1 MRAYVSASEGMRK
14 GVGREGAGRGAGGI
28 REPGVE
34 GGRWSEALFC
44 DAARA
49 LPDRNAA
56 LGSPVHIFYLT
67 LTRARGAKLRGVI
80 NETKLLI

>member
-1 MRAYVSASEGMRK
+1 MARRS
-14 GVGREGAGRGAGGI
+14 REGGR
-28 REPGVE
+28 E
-34 GGRWSEALFC
+34 GGRWCTLVGEALFR

-49 LPDRNAA
+49 LPGRNAA

-67 LTRARGAKLRGVI
+67 LTRTGAKLRGVI

>member
-1 MRAYVSASEGMRK
+1 MV
-14 GVGREGAGRGAGGI
+14 
-28 REPGVE
+28 
-34 GGRWSEALFC
+34 FC
-44 DAARA
+44 DAVRA

-67 LTRARGAKLRGVI
+67 LTRAREGGREGGAKLRGVI

>member
-1 MRAYVSASEGMRK
+1 MGQ
-14 GVGREGAGRGAGGI
+14 GVAFER
-28 REPGVE
+28 VE
-34 GGRWSEALFC
+34 WDVHWSEALFC

-49 LPDRNAA
+49 LPGRNAA

-67 LTRARGAKLRGVI
+67 LTRTGAKLRGVI

>member
-1 MRAYVSASEGMRK
+1 MRQPA
-14 GVGREGAGRGAGGI
+14 GVGDKGHQRGGWDAVREGVRGGG
-28 REPGVE
+28 GAH
-34 GGRWSEALFC
+34 WSEALFC
-44 DAARA
+44 DAVRA

-67 LTRARGAKLRGVI
+67 LTCTAAKLRGVI